1 MAQPITWR
9 TITAPDATA
18 SVAAMDN
25 ASDQLANAF
34 KSFENVGKIYAEREA
49 DAKAKRTEDNTRS
62 VYQSLQKIEDVD
74 TWKTAVA
81 SGDFSYDTLKNNFG
95 NELDFDAIDSIV
107 VNKEKTLMDL
117 EKSRND
123 WSDYRQGKADAPI
136 LANYRTQLSQMDLND
151 PAQLEQ
157 AKTMLAGL
165 QVSDKAKA
173 DMAELFDTTRKGDVS
188 EFRDTKRFNNQQTVF
203 GQGQADR
210 RNEQI
215 VVEQLGQLDAHN
227 SQVTNNRAGSTREL
241 INQLPPILQD
251 RAVFNPDGSLG
262 MDSPSAIS
270 EREIRNWYKN
280 SSETTKTAIKNLDPN
295 KSYVDNTRDY
305 LLATFRKIQED
316 QSIQFKNTPAMEF
329 RDSSSVQLPKGAT
342 GSLANLVQG
351 RKAGID
357 QDVADRATTGGNT
370 AFTAQLTPELA
381 KLSAARDQELERVNQ
396 KEAAA
401 LEQIPDLYAV
411 KANQE
416 DQNQF
421 LKDLPT
427 EMEEMQRT
435 WNFNWGAAFG
445 NTLSPKNLVSHIRK
459 VINDAAKSNKYTIE
473 DPTGSGEVINVPIP
487 PSVIRKAMNN
497 SMDGEVGDEDF
508 IIKKFDAQI
517 ELGMKDYINN
527 NRAVRERIKGQ
538 AEIERQNAQKGAE
551 AALRRLTSSQYSR

>member
-9 TITAPDATA
+9 TVTAPDATA

-34 KSFENVGKIYAEREA
+34 KSFENVGKIYAKREA
-49 DAKAKRTEDNTRS
+49 DAKAKRTEDNTRK
-62 VYQSLQKIEDVD
+62 VYQSLQRIEDVD
-74 TWKTAVA
+74 AWKDAVA
-81 SGDFSYDTLKNNFG
+81 SGDFSYDSLKNNFG
-95 NELDFDAIDSIV
+95 DELNFDAIDSIV

-173 DMAELFDTTRKGDVS
+173 DMAELFDSTRRGDVS
-188 EFRDTKRFNNQQTVF
+188 EFRDTKRFNNEQTVF

-215 VVEQLGQLDAHN
+215 VIEQLGQLDTHN
-227 SQVTNNRAGSTREL
+227 SQVVNNRAGNTREL
-241 INQLPPILQD
+241 INQLPPIFQD

-270 EREIRNWYKN
+270 ELEIRNWYKN
-280 SSETTKTAIKNLDPN
+280 SSEATKTAIKNLDPK

-305 LLATFRKIQED
+305 LLATFRKIQEN
-316 QSIQFKNTPAMEF
+316 QSNQFKNTPAMEF

-342 GSLANLVQG
+342 GSLANFVSG

-357 QDVADRATTGGNT
+357 QDVANRATTGGNT
-370 AFTAQLTPELA
+370 AFTAQLTPELERLAQAGLA
-381 KLSAARDQELERVNQ
+381 KE
-396 KEAAA
+396 
-401 LEQIPDLYAV
+401 EQIKAAYAEKRESVPDLYNT
-411 KANQE
+411 KGNQE
-416 DQNQF
+416 AQDAF
-421 LKDLPT
+421 LDEFSTYADENDNWSLSDTDPEDAVDMIRDVIK
-427 EMEEMQRT
+427 EAEET
-435 WNFNWGAAFG
+435 
-445 NTLSPKNLVSHIRK
+445 
-459 VINDAAKSNKYTIE
+459 NKYTVP
-473 DPTGSGEVINVPIP
+473 DPSNPYRNLKVVIP
-487 PSVIRKAMNN
+487 PAVIKKALSYSVR
-497 SMDGEVGDEDF
+497 GEKGDEDW
-508 IIKKFDAQI
+508 DAETFKAQVD
-517 ELGMKDYINN
+517 LAMKDYIVNN
-527 NRAVRERIKGQ
+527 KDVLSDLKKQEQ
-538 AEIERQNAQKGAE
+538 IELRDNSSATEAGA
-551 AALRRLTSSQYSR
+551 RRLRSSFFPR